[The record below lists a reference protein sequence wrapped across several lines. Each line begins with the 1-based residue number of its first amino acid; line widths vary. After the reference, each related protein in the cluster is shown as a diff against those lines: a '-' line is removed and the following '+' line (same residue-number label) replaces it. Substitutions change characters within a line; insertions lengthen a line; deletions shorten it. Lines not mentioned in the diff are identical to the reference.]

1 MTKFSPKKTL
11 LLAGAGHAHIGI
23 LRRLSAAR
31 LKDADTIEADIHLIS
46 EQPQTIYSGMLPG
59 WMAGHYQL
67 HDISIDIKSLCVRAG
82 VRFIQQSLVQVNAA
96 SNKVVTTGDE
106 QTHFDYDVLSLNTG
120 ADTDM
125 RWLRDHNGY
134 NEHKSDSDD
143 SDVGAVNT
151 YANTDVIAIRPLS
164 TFITQ
169 WQQILK
175 DAQQSERYQLAI
187 IGAGAAAIELVMAAQ
202 VALRNINRNHQVTLV
217 CGENLLSGFNSGFRQ
232 RVIKQLHRHGITII
246 RERASDYR
254 DGKLST
260 THKLLPMNAVIAAT
274 GVIGSAW
281 TASTDLEIEGNGFVA
296 VNDKQQSVSHP
307 KVFAVGDVATRI
319 DKYVAHSGVH
329 SVHGGAV
336 EADNLL
342 AYLGNNVMKSYQP
355 KSRTLYLLSCG
366 DKYAIG
372 SWGNVNLQG
381 RWVWRLKKYIDKQF
395 IEADKN

>member
-1 MTKFSPKKTL
+1 MTKFLPKKTL
-11 LLAGAGHAHIGI
+11 LLAGAGHAHIGM

-31 LKDADTIEADIHLIS
+31 LKDTGTIEADIHLIS

-106 QTHFDYDVLSLNTG
+106 QTDFDYDVLSLNTG

-125 RWLRDHNGY
+125 RWLPDHNGY
-134 NEHKSDSDD
+134 NEHKSDSNDNNT
-143 SDVGAVNT
+143 GATDND
-151 YANTDVIAIRPLS
+151 TDVIAIRPLS
-164 TFITQ
+164 AFIIQ
-169 WQQILK
+169 WQRILK
-175 DAQQSERYQLAI
+175 EAQQSEKYQLAI
-187 IGAGAAAIELVMAAQ
+187 IGAGAAAIELVMAAK

-232 RVIKQLHRHGITII
+232 RVIKQLDRHDITII
-246 RERASDYR
+246 RERATDYR
-254 DGKLST
+254 DGELST
-260 THKLLPMNAVIAAT
+260 TNKSLPINAVIAAT

-281 TASTDLEIEGNGFVA
+281 TVSTDLEIEGDGFVA
-296 VNDKQQSVSHP
+296 VNDKQQSVSHSN
-307 KVFAVGDVATRI
+307 VFAVGDVATRI

-329 SVHGGAV
+329 SVHGGAI

-342 AYLGNNVMKSYQP
+342 AYLKDSIMESYQP

-381 RWVWRLKKYIDKQF
+381 RWVWHLKKYIDKRF

>member
-1 MTKFSPKKTL
+1 MTKFLPKKIL
-11 LLAGAGHAHIGI
+11 LLAGAGHAHIGM

-82 VRFIQQSLVQVNAA
+82 VRFIQQSLVKVNAA
-96 SNKVVTTGDE
+96 SNKVVTTGDA
-106 QTHFDYDVLSLNTG
+106 QTDFDYDVLSLNTG

-125 RWLRDHNGY
+125 RWQPDHNSY
-134 NEHKSDSDD
+134 NEYRSDNDD
-143 SDVGAVNT
+143 NNTGA
-151 YANTDVIAIRPLS
+151 ANTNVIAIRPLS

-169 WQQILK
+169 WQRILK
-175 DAQQSERYQLAI
+175 DAQQSEKYQLAI

-232 RVIKQLHRHGITII
+232 RVVQQLHRHDITIV

-260 THKLLPMNAVIAAT
+260 THKSLSINAVIAAT

-281 TASTDLEIEGNGFVA
+281 TASTDLDIEGDGFVA
-296 VNDKQQSVSHP
+296 VNDKQQSVSHSN
-307 KVFAVGDVATRI
+307 VFAVGDVATRI

-336 EADNLL
+336 EADKLL
-342 AYLGNNVMKSYQP
+342 AYLGDNVMRSYQP

-381 RWVWRLKKYIDKQF
+381 RWVWHLKKYIDKRF
-395 IEADKN
+395 IEVDKN

>member
-1 MTKFSPKKTL
+1 MTKFLPKKTL
-11 LLAGAGHAHIGI
+11 LLAGAGHAHIGM

-31 LKDADTIEADIHLIS
+31 LKASETIDADIHLIS

-82 VRFIQQSLVQVNAA
+82 VRFIQQSLVKVNAA

-106 QTHFDYDVLSLNTG
+106 QTDFDYDVLSLNTG

-125 RWLRDHNGY
+125 RWLYNHN
-134 NEHKSDSDD
+134 NHRSDSDD
-143 SDVGAVNT
+143 NYIGA
-151 YANTDVIAIRPLS
+151 ANTDVIAIRPLS

-169 WQQILK
+169 WQRILK
-175 DAQQSERYQLAI
+175 DAQSSEKYQLAI

-202 VALRNINRNHQVTLV
+202 VALRNINRHHQVTLV

-232 RVIKQLHRHGITII
+232 RVIKQLHRHDITIV

-260 THKLLPMNAVIAAT
+260 THKSLPINAVIAAT

-281 TASTDLEIEGNGFVA
+281 TASTDLDIEGDGFVA

-307 KVFAVGDVATRI
+307 NVFAVGDVATRV

-336 EADNLL
+336 EANNLL
-342 AYLGNNVMKSYQP
+342 AYLKDSVMKSYQP

-381 RWVWRLKKYIDKQF
+381 RWVWHLKKYIDKRF
-395 IEADKN
+395 IEVDKN

>member
-1 MTKFSPKKTL
+1 MTKFLPKKTL
-11 LLAGAGHAHIGI
+11 LLAGAGHAHIGM

-31 LKDADTIEADIHLIS
+31 LKNTDTTDTDIHLIS

-82 VRFIQQSLVQVNAA
+82 VRFVQQSLVQVNAA

-106 QTHFDYDVLSLNTG
+106 QTDFDYDVLSLNMG

-125 RWLRDHNGY
+125 RWLYNHNDHR
-134 NEHKSDSDD
+134 SDSDD
-143 SDVGAVNT
+143 NYTGA
-151 YANTDVIAIRPLS
+151 ANTDVIAIRPLS

-175 DAQQSERYQLAI
+175 DTQQSERYQLAI

-217 CGENLLSGFNSGFRQ
+217 CGENLLSGFNSNFRH
-232 RVIKQLHRHGITII
+232 RVVKQLDRHGITVI
-246 RERASDYR
+246 RERATDYR

-296 VNDKQQSVSHP
+296 VNDKQQSVSHSN
-307 KVFAVGDVATRI
+307 VFAVGDVATRV

-342 AYLGNNVMKSYQP
+342 AYLKDSIMKSYQP

-381 RWVWRLKKYIDKQF
+381 RWVWHLKKYIDKRF

>member
-1 MTKFSPKKTL
+1 MTKFPPKKTL
-11 LLAGAGHAHIGI
+11 ILAGAGHAHIGM

-82 VRFIQQSLVQVNAA
+82 ARFIQQSLVKVNAA

-106 QTHFDYDVLSLNTG
+106 QTDFDYDVLSLNTG

-125 RWLRDHNGY
+125 RWLPDHNGY
-134 NEHKSDSDD
+134 NEHKSD

-175 DAQQSERYQLAI
+175 DTQQSERYQLAI

-217 CGENLLSGFNSGFRQ
+217 CGENLLSGFNSGFRH
-232 RVIKQLHRHGITII
+232 RVVKQLDRHGITVI
-246 RERASDYR
+246 RERATDYR

-307 KVFAVGDVATRI
+307 NVFAVGDVATRI

-336 EADNLL
+336 EANNLL
-342 AYLGNNVMKSYQP
+342 AYLKDSVMKSYQP

-372 SWGNVNLQG
+372 SWGNINLQG
-381 RWVWRLKKYIDKQF
+381 RWVWHLKKYIDKRF
-395 IEADKN
+395 IETDKG

>member
-1 MTKFSPKKTL
+1 M
-11 LLAGAGHAHIGI
+11 AGAGHAHIGM

-31 LKDADTIEADIHLIS
+31 LKDTDTIDADIHLIS

-82 VRFIQQSLVQVNAA
+82 VRFIQQSLVKVNAA

-106 QTHFDYDVLSLNTG
+106 QTDFDYDILSLNTG

-125 RWLRDHNGY
+125 RWKPDHNSY
-134 NEHKSDSDD
+134 NEYRSDNDD
-143 SDVGAVNT
+143 NNTGA
-151 YANTDVIAIRPLS
+151 ANTNVIAIRPLS

-175 DAQQSERYQLAI
+175 DAKSSEKYQLAI

-202 VALRNINRNHQVTLV
+202 VALRNINLNHQATLV
-217 CGENLLSGFNSGFRQ
+217 CGENLLSGFNSNFRQ

-281 TASTDLEIEGNGFVA
+281 TVSTDLEIEGDGFVA
-296 VNDKQQSVSHP
+296 VNDKQQSISHSN
-307 KVFAVGDVATRI
+307 VFAVGDVATRI

>member
-1 MTKFSPKKTL
+1 MTKFSSKKTL
-11 LLAGAGHAHIGI
+11 LLAGAGHAHIGM

-31 LKDADTIEADIHLIS
+31 LKDTDTTEADIHLIS
-46 EQPQTIYSGMLPG
+46 EQPKTIYSGMLPG

-67 HDISIDIKSLCVRAG
+67 HDISIDIKSLCMRAG

-106 QTHFDYDVLSLNTG
+106 QTDFDYDVLSLNTG

-125 RWLRDHNGY
+125 RWLPDHNGY
-134 NEHKSDSDD
+134 NERRSDSDD
-143 SDVGAVNT
+143 NNTGAANT
-151 YANTDVIAIRPLS
+151 DTDVIAIRPLS

-175 DAQQSERYQLAI
+175 DAQQFEKYQLAI

-202 VALRNINRNHQVTLV
+202 VALRSINRNHQVALV
-217 CGENLLSGFNSGFRQ
+217 CGENLLSGFNSDFRQ
-232 RVIKQLHRHGITII
+232 RVVQQLHRHGITII
-246 RERASDYR
+246 RERATDYR

-260 THKLLPMNAVIAAT
+260 THKSLSINAVIAAT

-281 TASTDLEIEGNGFVA
+281 TASTDLEIEGDGFVA
-296 VNDKQQSVSHP
+296 VNDKQQSVSHSN
-307 KVFAVGDVATRI
+307 VFAVGDVATRI

-342 AYLGNNVMKSYQP
+342 AYLKDSIMKSYQP

-381 RWVWRLKKYIDKQF
+381 RWVWHLKKYIDKRF

>member
-1 MTKFSPKKTL
+1 M
-11 LLAGAGHAHIGI
+11 AGAGHAHIGM

-31 LKDADTIEADIHLIS
+31 LKDADTIDADIHLIS

-106 QTHFDYDVLSLNTG
+106 QTDFDYDVLSLNTG

-125 RWLRDHNGY
+125 RWLPDHNSY
-134 NEHKSDSDD
+134 NEYRSDNDD
-143 SDVGAVNT
+143 NNTGA
-151 YANTDVIAIRPLS
+151 ANTNVIAIRPLS

-169 WQQILK
+169 WQRILK
-175 DAQQSERYQLAI
+175 AAQQSEKYQLAI

-202 VALRNINRNHQVTLV
+202 VTLRNINRNHQVTLV
-217 CGENLLSGFNSGFRQ
+217 CGENLLSGFNSNFRQ
-232 RVIKQLHRHGITII
+232 RVIKQLHRHDITIV
-246 RERASDYR
+246 RERATDYH

-260 THKLLPMNAVIAAT
+260 THKSLLINAVIAAT

-281 TASTDLEIEGNGFVA
+281 TASTDLEIEGDGFVA

-307 KVFAVGDVATRI
+307 NVFAVGDVATRV

-342 AYLGNNVMKSYQP
+342 AYLKESIMKSYQP

-366 DKYAIG
+366 NKYAIG

-381 RWVWRLKKYIDKQF
+381 RWVWHLKKYIDKRF

>member
-1 MTKFSPKKTL
+1 MTKFLPKKTL
-11 LLAGAGHAHIGI
+11 LLAGAGHAHIGM

-31 LKDADTIEADIHLIS
+31 IKDTNTIDADIHLIS

-106 QTHFDYDVLSLNTG
+106 LKNFDYDVLSLNTG

-125 RWLRDHNGY
+125 RWLRDRNGY
-134 NEHKSDSDD
+134 NEHRSDSDD
-143 SDVGAVNT
+143 RD
-151 YANTDVIAIRPLS
+151 ANTNVIAIRPLS
-164 TFITQ
+164 TFIIQ
-169 WQQILK
+169 WQRILK
-175 DAQQSERYQLAI
+175 DAQSSEKYQLAI

-202 VALRNINRNHQVTLV
+202 VALRNINRSHQVTLV
-217 CGENLLSGFNSGFRQ
+217 CGENLLSGFNLGFRQ
-232 RVIKQLHRHGITII
+232 RVIKQLDRHGITII
-246 RERASDYR
+246 RERATDYR

-260 THKLLPMNAVIAAT
+260 THKLLPISAVIAAT

-281 TASTDLEIEGNGFVA
+281 TASTDLDIEGDGFVA
-296 VNDKQQSVSHP
+296 VNNKQQSVSHP
-307 KVFAVGDVATRI
+307 NVFAVGDVATRV

-342 AYLGNNVMKSYQP
+342 AYLKDSVMKSYQP

-381 RWVWRLKKYIDKQF
+381 RWVWHLKKYIDKRF
-395 IEADKN
+395 IEVDKN

>member
-1 MTKFSPKKTL
+1 MTKFPPKKTL
-11 LLAGAGHAHIGI
+11 LLAGAGHAHIGM

-96 SNKVVTTGDE
+96 SNKVVTTGNE
-106 QTHFDYDVLSLNTG
+106 QTDFDYDVLSLNTG

-125 RWLRDHNGY
+125 RWLRDHKDQNDY
-134 NEHKSDSDD
+134 RSDSDD
-143 SDVGAVNT
+143 
-151 YANTDVIAIRPLS
+151 NTDVIAIRPLS

-175 DAQQSERYQLAI
+175 TAQQSEKYQLAI

-246 RERASDYR
+246 RERATDYR
-254 DGKLST
+254 DGRLST
-260 THKLLPMNAVIAAT
+260 THKSLPINAVIAAT

-281 TASTDLEIEGNGFVA
+281 TASTDLEIEGDGFVA
-296 VNDKQQSVSHP
+296 VNDKQQSVSHSN
-307 KVFAVGDVATRI
+307 VFAVGDVATRI

-342 AYLGNNVMKSYQP
+342 AYLQESVMKSYQP

-372 SWGNVNLQG
+372 SWGNINLQG
-381 RWVWRLKKYIDKQF
+381 RWVWHLKKYIDKRF